1 MKNKKIK
8 IVMWDYG
15 GVLTE
20 SPIKN
25 FNKFENKFKYAFNT
39 IVKINSLNKFNNAWA
54 KFEKNIISLKE
65 FSILFKEEAKAFGID
80 NIDTNELLKCLDVKL
95 NKNMIKLLKIVSK
108 YYNCICLTNNFKN
121 LTSDNFKNIQ
131 NNFNYIFESSNLEM
145 RKPEERIY
153 NYVLNYINVRAEEIL
168 FIDDLGINLKPAKAL
183 GFQTYK
189 FVDTKTTVD
198 YVKNILKI

>member
-1 MKNKKIK
+1 
-8 IVMWDYG
+8 MWDYG